1 MSDVS
6 SNKQAVLEFYDL
18 AFNKNKPEEAA
29 ERYLGDVYIQHN
41 PAVRRDGAA
50 AFIGFVRGFR
60 SQFPGLRFEVKR
72 AIAEGDLVAV
82 HSHLKVSA
90 DDRGTAVMDFF
101 RLENGR
107 IVEHWDALQPVPE
120 DSANANT
127 MF

>member
-1 MSDVS
+1 VSDAN
-6 SNKQAVLEFYDL
+6 SNKQAVLDFYNL
-18 AFNKNKPEEAA
+18 ALNEGKPEEAV
-29 ERYLGDVYIQHN
+29 RRHLGDVYVQHN
-41 PAVRRDGAA
+41 PQAGDGAE
-50 AFIGFVRGFR
+50 AFISFVSGFR
-60 SQFPGLRFEVKR
+60 SQFQGLRFQFKR

-82 HSHLKVSA
+82 HSHMKVSA

-120 DSANANT
+120 ESANANT

>member
-1 MSDVS
+1 MSDAN
-6 SNKQAVLEFYDL
+6 SNKGAVLEFYDL

-29 ERYLGDVYIQHN
+29 EKYIGDLYIQHN
-41 PAVRRDGAA
+41 PGAADGAA

-90 DDRGTAVMDFF
+90 DDRGTSVMDFF